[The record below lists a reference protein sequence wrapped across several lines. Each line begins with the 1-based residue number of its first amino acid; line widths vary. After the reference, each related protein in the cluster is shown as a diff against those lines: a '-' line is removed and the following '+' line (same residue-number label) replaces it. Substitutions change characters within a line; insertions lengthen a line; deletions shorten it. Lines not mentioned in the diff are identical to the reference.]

1 MKYPLSESDLSNI
14 RDAVAEAE
22 GRTSGEIVPFVA
34 LRSSNYEIAVWRA
47 AAVLAL
53 ASCGLVILLEFVYQ
67 GWRLA
72 WLQTPVNQALL
83 VTIAG
88 ASGALI
94 AAFVPAAKR
103 LFAGRARMA
112 EGVRRRAMEAF
123 VDKEVF
129 ATRDRTGILL
139 FVSLFE
145 RRIEVLGDSGI
156 NQKVSR
162 SDWAAIVDRIREGI
176 KAGKLAEGLVS
187 GIGMSGALLQQS
199 GVEIR
204 PDDTNELADDVSFG

>member
-1 MKYPLSESDLSNI
+1 MKYPLSETDLSQI

-22 GRTSGEIVPFVA
+22 SRTSGEIVPFVA
-34 LRSSNYEIAVWRA
+34 LRSSSYEIAVWRA

-53 ASCGLVILLEFVYQ
+53 AACSIVVALEFAYQ

-83 VTIAG
+83 VTAAG
-88 ASGALI
+88 LCGAAL
-94 AAFVPAAKR
+94 AAFVPGVRR
-103 LFAGRARMA
+103 LFAGKARLA
-112 EGVRRRAMEAF
+112 EGVRRRAHEAF
-123 VDKEVF
+123 LDKEVF
-129 ATRDRTGILL
+129 ATRERTGILL

-156 NQKVSR
+156 NRKVSR
-162 SDWAAIVDRIREGI
+162 SDWTAIVDRIRDGI

-187 GIGMSGALLQQS
+187 GIAMSGSLLQRS

>member
-1 MKYPLSESDLSNI
+1 MKYPLSETDLANI

-34 LRSSNYEIAVWRA
+34 KRSSNYEVAVWRA

-53 ASCGLVILLEFVYQ
+53 AACGFVMLLEFIYQ

-72 WLQTPVNQALL
+72 WLQTSANQVLL
-83 VTIAG
+83 VTV
-88 ASGALI
+88 SGACGAVV

-103 LFAGRARMA
+103 FFAGSAHMA
-112 EGVRRRAMEAF
+112 EGVRRRALEAF
-123 VDKEVF
+123 LDKEVF

-162 SDWAAIVDRIREGI
+162 SDWTAIVDRIREGI
-176 KAGKLAEGLVS
+176 VAGKLAEGLVS

-199 GVEIR
+199 GVDIR
-204 PDDTNELADDVSFG
+204 PDDTNELADDVGLG